1 MKHTKRQTNM
11 LSNKR
16 GCFTRI
22 NVGLDRMSIITL
34 DWSMDDTQTLA
45 RTCRQ
50 ACKDVKK
57 QRKPNGCHTNTMK
70 VYLKNG
76 NGCNHVSKWSQRP
89 ISTSPQRVQS
99 MAKPRSRQANMDIN
113 HKSKQANVDMH
124 KGNNPNPL
132 YRPMCINVGLDHK
145 I

>member
-1 MKHTKRQTNM
+1 M

-57 QRKPNGCHTNTMK
+57 QRKPNGCHK
-70 VYLKNG
+70 A
-76 NGCNHVSKWSQRP
+76 SKAS
-89 ISTSPQRVQS
+89 ISTSHKAEKGVNQAHQHHEGVSQKWKRMQ
-99 MAKPRSRQANMDIN
+99 PRKQVVSKTNK
-113 HKSKQANVDMH
+113 HKST
-124 KGNNPNPL
+124 KGTKHGKAS
-132 YRPMCINVGLDHK
+132 I
-145 I
+145 